1 MARWQTSSVN
11 KLSDKE
17 NEVLSWIIQGFSN
30 KEIGKRM
37 KVTEKCIK
45 FHLSTIYKI
54 TQVKTARELLVAYY
68 KKKGYF
74 ENLERT

>member
-1 MARWQTSSVN
+1 MARWHTSSVN

-17 NEVLSWIIQGFSN
+17 NEVLSWIVQGLSN
-30 KEIGKRM
+30 REIGSKM

-45 FHLSTIYKI
+45 FHLTTIYKI
-54 TQVKTARELLVAYY
+54 ADVKSARELIVQFY
-68 KKKGYF
+68 KRQGYF